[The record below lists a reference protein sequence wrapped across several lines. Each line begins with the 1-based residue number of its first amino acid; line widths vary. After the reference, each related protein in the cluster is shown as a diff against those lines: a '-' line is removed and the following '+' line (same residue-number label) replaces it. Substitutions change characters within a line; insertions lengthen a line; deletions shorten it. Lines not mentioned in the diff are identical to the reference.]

1 MAVIPASSILENI
14 SNRLADNN
22 AGLISAADVRDNM
35 RDIVESMIDI
45 VASGDFDVAHPF
57 VNDVRLKISADET
70 SGGSLIVQSGI
81 VFDNILG
88 NNGIQV
94 VPYPGANGIQHGGLS
109 GLTVGDPHPQY
120 LKLTGNR
127 NMDANLGM
135 GPKTNWINSSG
146 ITMTNNMHG
155 ISFEYVSSTGE
166 LMHVASGTSVNFDID
181 NSTMSSAKGCAQA
194 WIRFN
199 GSGNMQVLSSY
210 NVSKLQRTGSP
221 GKFKVFFKT
230 NTFADANY
238 VAVGSSNARS
248 DNDTGEDF
256 SHNTVG
262 IVDRDASYITF
273 YVMDDANTYIDAAVN
288 DLIVFGNASGVT
300 PSSGVTIEN
309 L

>member
-1 MAVIPASSILENI
+1 
-14 SNRLADNN
+14 
-22 AGLISAADVRDNM
+22 
-35 RDIVESMIDI
+35 
-45 VASGDFDVAHPF
+45 
-57 VNDVRLKISADET
+57 
-70 SGGSLIVQSGI
+70 
-81 VFDNILG
+81 
-88 NNGIQV
+88 
-94 VPYPGANGIQHGGLS
+94 
-109 GLTVGDPHPQY
+109 
-120 LKLTGNR
+120 
-127 NMDANLGM
+127 
-135 GPKTNWINSSG
+135 
-146 ITMTNNMHG
+146 
-155 ISFEYVSSTGE
+155 
-166 LMHVASGTSVNFDID
+166 
-181 NSTMSSAKGCAQA
+181 
-194 WIRFN
+194 
-199 GSGNMQVLSSY
+199 MQVLSSY

>member
-1 MAVIPASSILENI
+1 MTVLSEQALKDDINS
-14 SNRLADNN
+14 RLADNN
-22 AGLISAADVRDNM
+22 AGLISAADVRENIYN
-35 RDIVESMIDI
+35 IVDSLKPI
-45 VASGDFDVAHPF
+45 VASGNFNVTHPF

-70 SGGSLIVQSGI
+70 SGGSLIVESGI
-81 VFDNILG
+81 IFSNPIG

-155 ISFEYVSSTGE
+155 ISFEYVSTTAE
-166 LMHVASGTSVNFDID
+166 LMHVASGTSANFDID
-181 NSTMSSAKGCAQA
+181 NSKMSSAKGCAQA

-199 GSGNMQVLSSY
+199 GSGNMEVLSSY
-210 NVSKLQRTGSP
+210 NVTKLQRTGSD
-221 GKFKVFFKT
+221 GKFKVFFKP
-230 NTFADANY
+230 NTFADSNY

-262 IVDRDASYITF
+262 IVDRQPEYVTF
-273 YVMDDANTYIDAAVN
+273 YVLDDAGTYINASVN

-300 PSSGVTIEN
+300 PATGVTIEI